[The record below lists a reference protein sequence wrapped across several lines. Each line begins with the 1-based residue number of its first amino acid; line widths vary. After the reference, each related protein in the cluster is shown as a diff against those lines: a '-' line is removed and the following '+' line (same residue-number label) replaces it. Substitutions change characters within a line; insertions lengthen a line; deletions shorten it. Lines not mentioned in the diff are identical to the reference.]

1 MTPLCRKYD
10 ATCCRMSL
18 TLSAYAVSAREILAG
33 YRSLV
38 ALLGEVVG

>member
-10 ATCCRMSL
+10 ATCYQMSL

-38 ALLGEVVG
+38 ASLEKVVG